1 MKKTILLLGLSFTVF
16 FMNGQ
21 NTWSGLGL
29 SGDAYRFGDVGIGT
43 SNPTEKLDVNGTVKA
58 DKGNFNQSLPNG
70 AIFSSITQRNTEA
83 NVLRAGTELSGSG
96 SIFNVLDIPSSNL
109 NTQAISLI
117 GVEDRNYRSRWRFTA
132 YTSGMS
138 QLRYYDKIQ
147 SVFYDL
153 SEDGNGNVFLQLPK
167 HNSYVSIGTDSF
179 GEGTD
184 LFKLSVHGRMRA
196 ESVKVYTDWADFV
209 FEDDYNL
216 PTLQEVEDFIN
227 KNGHLKDIP
236 SAAEVAEEGIDVG
249 EMNKLLL
256 QKVEEL
262 TLYMIELQK
271 EIEVLKSQR

>member
-1 MKKTILLLGLSFTVF
+1 MT
-16 FMNGQ
+16 GQ
-21 NTWSGLGL
+21 TTWSGLGL
-29 SGDAYRFGDVGIGT
+29 NGNTYRFGNVGIGT
-43 SNPTEKLDVNGTVKA
+43 SSPTEKLDVAGNVKA
-58 DKGNFNQSLPNG
+58 DKANFNQSLPNG
-70 AIFSSITQRNTEA
+70 SSFSNNTQRNIAA
-83 NVLRAGTELSGSG
+83 NVLRAGTELSSSG
-96 SIFNVLDIPSSNL
+96 SIFNVLDIPRSNL
-109 NTQAISLI
+109 DAQAISLI
-117 GVEDRNYRSRWRFTA
+117 GIEDRNYRSRWRFTA

-147 SVFYDL
+147 SIFYDL

-167 HNSYVSIGTDSF
+167 HNSFVSIGTDSF

-216 PTLQEVEDFIN
+216 PTLQEVEAFIT

-236 SAAEVAEEGIDVG
+236 SAAEVAKDGIDVG

-271 EIEVLKSQR
+271 EIEVLKSQK